1 MRQPIVTFAIAAGL
15 LALNGCATTEPG
27 WTGSGA
33 QPFDQ
38 ALSECHTQVD
48 HIPIQQERESALES
62 CMAGKGWLRK

>member
-1 MRQPIVTFAIAAGL
+1 MRHPNGIIFIAAM
-15 LALNGCATTEPG
+15 LAMNGCATTEPG

-48 HIPIQQERESALES
+48 VIANQQEREAALET
-62 CMAGKGWLRK
+62 CMAAKGWRRR